1 MSGLAQGSTLAAPRT
16 ASLAGLRRRE
26 ARRAVAPTPE
36 RAARHV
42 LDESLFRDAVV
53 RQSRRADRFEESF
66 LFARITFAAS
76 GNFDVRLRSRRP
88 EPVEGRT
95 SKLDKS
101 HTVSALSHV
110 ALDTDI
116 VGWIRRGTELGLVRP
131 LGRSA
136 DDADVKT
143 DVVAVRD
150 ELVRVLAL
158 DGTCA
163 IDVEVHRPMRASAP
177 TRPLDGPLRQRS
189 AREVAYD
196 ATKRALDAAGSAVLL
211 VLLSP
216 VVAAIAVLVKATS
229 HGPIFFRQE
238 RIGRYGRPFRMLKFR
253 TMYVDSDPAIHREYV
268 ETFIQSGTGR
278 AEERRG
284 VYKIV
289 DDPRMT
295 RIGHVLR
302 RSSLD
307 EVPQF
312 WNVLVGEMSLV
323 GPRPPVLYEVS
334 KYKSW
339 HLRRVLE
346 VKPGMTGLWQVT
358 GRSQTTFDEMVRLD
372 LRYARHRSL
381 WMDLKILAA
390 TPRAVLSGKGA
401 H

>member
-1 MSGLAQGSTLAAPRT
+1 
-16 ASLAGLRRRE
+16 
-26 ARRAVAPTPE
+26 VI
-36 RAARHV
+36 
-42 LDESLFRDAVV
+42 

-66 LFARITFAAS
+66 LFARIRLEAS
-76 GNFDVRLRSRRP
+76 GNFEL
-88 EPVEGRT
+88 RT
-95 SKLDKS
+95 SNFEFDKS
-101 HTVSALSHV
+101 RALAALSQ
-110 ALDTDI
+110 ATLETDI
-116 VGWIRRGTELGLVRP
+116 VGWLERGSELGVIRP
-131 LGRSA
+131 L
-136 DDADVKT
+136 DACTNASGMDSMLAEDLARCLAPDVRT
-143 DVVAVRD
+143 ACS
-150 ELVRVLAL
+150 VRVEIHAP
-158 DGTCA
+158 A
-163 IDVEVHRPMRASAP
+163 REVPP

-381 WMDLKILAA
+381 WLDLKILAA